1 MQLTFFIN
9 WSPVAV
15 NDDAVHLDIKVN
27 FGPVLMKIKKP
38 SGVKLFSAAKD
49 PSQALSNMLY
59 GVFAMK

>member
-9 WSPVAV
+9 WSLVAV

-27 FGPVLMKIKKP
+27 FGPESMKIKKP

-49 PSQALSNMLY
+49 PSQPLSKMMF
-59 GVFAMK
+59 FAMK